1 MSRFIPYPVLWVGLV
16 LMWMLLTRFS
26 LGHLL
31 LGSAIALLASQ
42 AVSAL
47 QPERPRLFGWRILPR
62 LAWLLLRDIARS
74 NITVARLILRG
85 RRSGRAPAF
94 LEIPLRLQSQTGL
107 ASLAIALTATPG
119 TAWVEYVSETGML
132 TLHLFDAT
140 EADYYVSMIRDQYE
154 PMLQELFE

>member
-1 MSRFIPYPVLWVGLV
+1 MSRFVPHPILSVGLV

-31 LGSAIALLASQ
+31 LGSAIALLAGH
-42 AVSAL
+42 ALSAL
-47 QPERPRLFGWRILPR
+47 HPEKPRLHGWRILPR
-62 LAWLLLRDIARS
+62 FTWVLLLDIGRS
-74 NITVARLILRG
+74 NIAVARHILKG
-85 RRSGRAPAF
+85 KRSGRAPAF
-94 LEIPLRLQSQTGL
+94 VEIPLKLQSQSGL

-119 TAWVEYVSETGML
+119 TAWVEYVSETGLL

-140 EADYYVSMIRDQYE
+140 EADHYVSMIRDHYE